1 MAYTGTLRTPAR
13 KAEPF
18 SLARLLDGIAFVAL
32 MALLSFIFFSSRI
45 HSPYVAALPAAL
57 FTASAAAAFILS
69 RQRRLRRK
77 RMEIERQAY
86 DLWLCDEML
95 KSEPARFA
103 KFALNILLFQ
113 CRYRYVP
120 PEEGGPRL
128 LMEDKEADVAILR
141 RHPSAPVTAQEIVEL
156 VDKTRGAGLDSLV
169 VATTAE
175 FTKEAREFAKA
186 VPGVAVTLYD
196 GPKLSSMAW
205 DGAFAPPPQD
215 ALDPYMESA
224 REMFRKKK
232 KQARPKFAFWA
243 VSLRFAL
250 TGVLLFAVGWLTPF
264 HTWYLAC
271 SAVCFLIAA
280 SAVLFPNIRY
290 FRKKEA

>member
-1 MAYTGTLRTPAR
+1 MTYTGTIRTPAR
-13 KAEPF
+13 RAEPF

-57 FTASAAAAFILS
+57 FTSCAAAAFILS

-128 LMEDKEADVAILR
+128 LMEDKASDVAILR
-141 RHPSAPVTAQEIVEL
+141 RHPSAPITAQEMVDL
-156 VDKTRGAGLDSLV
+156 VDKTRDAGLESLV
-169 VATTAE
+169 VATTVE
-175 FTKEAREFAKA
+175 FTKEARAFAKS
-186 VPGVAVTLYD
+186 VPGIAVSLYD

-205 DGAFAPPPQD
+205 DGAFAPPPG
-215 ALDPYMESA
+215 ALDPYMENA
-224 REMFRKKK
+224 REIMRKRK

-264 HTWYLAC
+264 HTWYLVC

-280 SAVLFPNIRY
+280 AAVLFPNIRY
-290 FRKKEA
+290 FQKKET